1 LEVQFFV
8 VATNIACM
16 RYPLALRVEILALY
30 RHGLSVRS
38 IAKKFGKDPGSVSR
52 FLRTFMARPGLV
64 DRAGRGRR
72 RTLTLRD
79 EHVVKRVILSGE
91 CDTAAEISRQ
101 ALNLGLPRV
110 SEATV
115 RRALRRQGLVARIM
129 RKKPALTKRHKALRL
144 AWAKERRNW
153 TAADWERVIFSDE
166 SKVVLVNCAGRSWC
180 WRGPGSNPY
189 DERVVQPT
197 KKFGGGSL
205 MVWGCMSS
213 RGVGNLCRI
222 YPIMTAD
229 VYVEI
234 LEHHML
240 SSKAWLLPH
249 KNAPYVFQQDND
261 VKHTSRKTKEWL
273 QRNHVDILSWPP
285 QSPDLNPMEN
295 IWSVFKQRVREGAAI
310 TSVDRLWERMED
322 VWWGI
327 EPDRC
332 ARLIATMPARVQ
344 AVIQAKGGHTR
355 F

>member
-1 LEVQFFV
+1 
-8 VATNIACM
+8 M
-16 RYPLALRVEILALY
+16 RYPLRLRAEIVAL
-30 RHGLSVRS
+30 HSNGLSDKAIGRQ
-38 IAKKFGKDPGSVSR
+38 IGKRQSSVSR
-52 FLRTFMARPGLV
+52 FLRTFMARPDLV

-79 EHVVKRVILSGE
+79 ERVIKRLVLSGE

-110 SEATV
+110 SETTV
-115 RRALRRQGLVARIM
+115 RRVLRRQGLVARVM
-129 RKKPALTKRHKALRL
+129 RKKPFLTKRHKALRL
-144 AWAKERRNW
+144 AWAREHRHW
-153 TAADWERVIFSDE
+153 TAADWHQVIFSDE
-166 SKVVLVNCAGRSWC
+166 SKLVLVNSAGRSWC

-189 DERVVQPT
+189 DERVVRPT

-234 LEHHML
+234 LERHML

-249 KNAPYVFQQDND
+249 RNAPFIFQQDND
-261 VKHTSRKTKEWL
+261 VKHTSRKTTEWL
-273 QRNHVDILSWPP
+273 QRNHVATLAWPP

-295 IWSVFKQRVREGAAI
+295 IWSVFKQRVREGAAV
-310 TSVDRLWERMED
+310 TSVERLWERMED
-322 VWWGI
+322 AWWAI
-327 EPDRC
+327 EGDRC
-332 ARLIATMPARVQ
+332 ARLIDTMPARVQ
-344 AVIQAKGGHTR
+344 AVIKAKGGHTKY
-355 F
+355 